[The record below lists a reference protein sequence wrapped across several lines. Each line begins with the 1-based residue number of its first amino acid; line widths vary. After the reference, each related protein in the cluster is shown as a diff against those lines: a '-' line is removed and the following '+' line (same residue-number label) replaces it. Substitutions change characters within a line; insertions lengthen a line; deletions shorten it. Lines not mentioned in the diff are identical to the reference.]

1 MATGKAARVP
11 ISGVH
16 SDRHAGTQKR
26 EGSKQQQG
34 ELSGSHDGEDHLEE
48 QVWLGYLEA
57 MTSHAHGPVAAHGFV
72 ARRMKYKAGTVAIW
86 AGLDGLVPGL
96 QLIWFQAHLL

>member
-1 MATGKAARVP
+1 MQAHRRERARP
-11 ISGVH
+11 SGL
-16 SDRHAGTQKR
+16 
-26 EGSKQQQG
+26 GSKQQQG

-48 QVWLGYLEA
+48 QVWLGYPEA

-86 AGLDGLVPGL
+86 VGLDGLVPGL
-96 QLIWFQAHLL
+96 QLI